1 MRILTVMLFLLGQ
14 ILSTQANTNTLPTTE
29 TKITTIHQQFKQET
43 LTSEQ
48 LVKHYLARIKQHDKQ
63 GAALNAVSQINPH
76 ALTRA
81 KVLDKQFKQH
91 GLTGPLHGIPVLLK
105 DNIDTTDDMSNSAGS
120 LALKEHFPANNAF
133 LVKQLLNAGAIILG
147 KTNLSEWANFRSTSS
162 SSGWSSMYGQ
172 TKNAH
177 DVTRS
182 PCGSSSGSGVAIAAD
197 FAVLAVG
204 TETDG
209 SVTCPA
215 AINGIVGI
223 KPTLGTVSRSGIIPI
238 AHSQD
243 TAGPMAQTVS
253 DAVIMLSAMT
263 AIDKHDPA
271 PVASTVD
278 YVKHLKKDG
287 LAGKRIGVVRN
298 LMGYHN
304 KLDSTFE
311 QAIKDLRAQGAIII
325 DDITFETKDTWG
337 GNEFEVLLYEFKADL
352 NSYLANTSKGL
363 PKSLGA
369 IIEFNQKNAEEVMP
383 HFAQEI
389 MQMAQSKA
397 ALTAQ
402 DYLTALKSAKQAT
415 QKDGI
420 DKLLN
425 DHKLDLLVAP
435 TTGPAWKIDHVNGDH
450 YLGAASSAPAIAGYP
465 HITVPMGFVKHLPV
479 GISFIGGFLQE
490 GTLIEAAYSYE
501 QATQHRR
508 DPVQLK

>member
-1 MRILTVMLFLLGQ
+1 MRIFTAILFLFSQ
-14 ILSTQANTNTLPTTE
+14 ILTTQANTVNTPTSDQ
-29 TKITTIHQQFKQET
+29 KITSIHQQFQQGT

-48 LVKHYLARIKQHDKQ
+48 LVKRYLARIKQYDKQ
-63 GAALNAVSQINPH
+63 GVSLNAVSQINSH
-76 ALTRA
+76 ALARA
-81 KVLDKQFKQH
+81 KSLDEQFKQQ

-120 LALKEHFPANNAF
+120 LALEKNFPTKNAF

-223 KPTLGTVSRSGIIPI
+223 KPTIGTISRNGIIPI

-243 TAGPMAQTVS
+243 TAGPMAQTVT
-253 DAVIMLSAMT
+253 DAVIMLDAMT
-263 AIDKHDPA
+263 AVDKQDPA
-271 PVASTVD
+271 PVASKID

-304 KLDSTFE
+304 QLDTTFE
-311 QAIKDLRAQGAIII
+311 QAIKDLRAQGATIV
-325 DDITFETKDTWG
+325 DDIAFDTKDTWG

-352 NSYLANTSKGL
+352 NHYLANTATGL
-363 PKSLGA
+363 PKSLKA
-369 IIEFNQKNAEEVMP
+369 IIEFNQKNAQQVMP
-383 HFAQEI
+383 HFSQEI
-389 MQMAQSKA
+389 MQMAQSKDD
-397 ALTAQ
+397 LTAEK
-402 DYLTALKSAKQAT
+402 YLTALKNAKQAT
-415 QKDGI
+415 QANGI
-420 DKLLN
+420 DKLLKQ
-425 DHKLDLLVAP
+425 HQLDLLIAP

-479 GISFIGGFLQE
+479 GISFIGGYLQE

-508 DPVQLK
+508 DPEQLK